1 MLGYKGFNKC
11 DKMSGKSHVDAF
23 QIPFSSQVLESKEK
37 LITVGCPIPCAEVTV
52 NTKRNISVTN
62 N

>member
-1 MLGYKGFNKC
+1 MLGCKGLSKC
-11 DKMSGKSHVDAF
+11 DKISRKSHVDAF

-52 NTKRNISVTN
+52 NTKRNMSVTN